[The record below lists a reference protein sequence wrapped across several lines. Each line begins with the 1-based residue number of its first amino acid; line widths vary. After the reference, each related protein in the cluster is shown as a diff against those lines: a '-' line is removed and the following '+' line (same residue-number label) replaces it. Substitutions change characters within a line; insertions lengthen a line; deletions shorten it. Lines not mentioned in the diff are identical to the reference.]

1 MSPSTA
7 TKKSFCDLN
16 LMGEVI
22 IKSFGMPWIM
32 VHTDQTNSQTHFF
45 TGSHH
50 LPRPASFK
58 DRHNLANTA
67 SQGN

>member
-22 IKSFGMPWIM
+22 IKSFDMPGITRSDSQE
-32 VHTDQTNSQTHFF
+32 HANS
-45 TGSHH
+45 
-50 LPRPASFK
+50 A
-58 DRHNLANTA
+58 
-67 SQGN
+67 